1 MAGADRAQAGAV
13 DLFEQLRNAPHEFD
27 FFQAL
32 RRLECA
38 HRGSPRLGESL
49 RPEDDVLRFSQEA
62 SLAFANCTLSSF
74 SPGKNGRP
82 WRLSTNFFGF
92 LGPNGPLPIHLT
104 EYARDRTRNAG
115 DPTFVR
121 FLDLFLHR
129 LLSLFYRA
137 RAMAEP
143 TFQFDRPETD
153 RFRLYIGALCGYG
166 AAPLHDR
173 DELPDLGKLHFAGHF
188 GCAAKSAL
196 RLQSILSELLGVP
209 AIVDEF
215 VAHWMLLPD
224 DCRCQ
229 LGTTPWYGTHS
240 AGAPSAGTLG
250 VSAILGDRVSDCQHK
265 FRIVLGPM
273 DADEFEELL
282 PGGRLLPF
290 VISVVRNFIGDELS
304 WDLRL
309 VLKRKHVKPVELG
322 RTGRL
327 GWTTWIGDYPAGRD
341 SGDLTLDAA
350 NSARR
355 NSATSSATTSATM
368 KN

>member
-1 MAGADRAQAGAV
+1 MAGADRAEVGAV
-13 DLFEQLRNAPHEFD
+13 DLYEQLRQAPHQYD

-38 HRGSPRLGESL
+38 HRDRPRLGESL
-49 RPEDDVLRFSQEA
+49 RPADDPLRFAQEA

-74 SPGKNGRP
+74 IPGKNGRP
-82 WRLSTNFFGF
+82 WRLATNFFGF

-153 RFRLYIGALCGYG
+153 RFRLYIGALCGY
-166 AAPLHDR
+166 AEVPLRDR
-173 DELPDLGKLHFAGHF
+173 DELPDLAKLHFAGHF

-209 AIVDEF
+209 ATVDEF

-229 LGTTPWYGTHS
+229 LGATPST
-240 AGAPSAGTLG
+240 GTLG

-265 FRIVLGPM
+265 FRIVLGPLGR
-273 DADEFEELL
+273 DEFEELL
-282 PGGRLLPF
+282 PGGRLLHF
-290 VISVVRNFIGDELS
+290 VAAIVRNFIGDELS

-309 VLKRKHVKPVELG
+309 VLKRENVNPVELG
-322 RTGRL
+322 RSGRL
-327 GWTTWIGDYPAGRD
+327 GWTTWIGSYPAGRN
-341 SGDLTLDAA
+341 SHDLTLNPANAA
-350 NSARR
+350 KPSA
-355 NSATSSATTSATM
+355 AM

>member
-1 MAGADRAQAGAV
+1 MAGTDRAEVGAV
-13 DLFEQLRNAPHEFD
+13 DLHEQLRQAPHQFD

-38 HRGSPRLGESL
+38 HRDRPRLGTSL
-49 RPEDDVLRFSQEA
+49 RPADDLVRFSQEA
-62 SLAFANCTLSSF
+62 ALAFANCTLSSF

-82 WRLSTNFFGF
+82 WRLATNFFGF

-104 EYARDRTRNAG
+104 EYARDRARNSG

-166 AAPLHDR
+166 EAALHDR
-173 DELPDLGKLHFAGHF
+173 DELPDLAKLHFAGHF
-188 GCAAKSAL
+188 GCTAKSAL

-209 AIVDEF
+209 ATVDEF

-229 LGTTPWYGTHS
+229 LGVD
-240 AGAPSAGTLG
+240 PSAGTLG

-265 FRIVLGPM
+265 FRIVVGPM
-273 DADEFEELL
+273 QERRVRSAA
-282 PGGRLLPF
+282 PRRP
-290 VISVVRNFIGDELS
+290 VVAFCHFHRPQFYRRRIVVG
-304 WDLRL
+304 
-309 VLKRKHVKPVELG
+309 
-322 RTGRL
+322 
-327 GWTTWIGDYPAGRD
+327 PAARAEARARD
-341 SGDLTLDAA
+341 SSRVGPHGTPGVDDLDRQLSCRSRLRRPDARLRQCRQTQ
-350 NSARR
+350 NPHEKLNGHVRK
-355 NSATSSATTSATM
+355 TM
-368 KN
+368 FPPSI